1 MRNHAMRPRQLFY
14 VLLAAPCLALS
25 GITTNFERIGLR
37 RIKFGGTFQLREPF
51 RGVRAGRAADYLS
64 DPLRVIA
71 AAWPPHLIKGPTV
84 RDDGVLDYDLE
95 QETINFAGFVDR
107 RRRRRH
113 GSEAKPRGAA
123 SRLTSKKLR
132 SVAKLSNGQS
142 VDVPIDFELEGR
154 LDPQSIDP
162 NASAAIRGEFTFS
175 VAADLVGPLLLLPS
189 PALKAAAVAVNR
201 QLDLGGRFTR
211 GILGKYPAWARADR
225 LRWNVRPHGVRCA
238 VRKEWV

>member
-1 MRNHAMRPRQLFY
+1 MGQQQTAVSRCNNTFEREAMRNHAMRPRHLFY

-51 RGVRAGRAADYLS
+51 RV
-64 DPLRVIA
+64 
-71 AAWPPHLIKGPTV
+71 IKGPTV

-95 QETINFAGFVDR
+95 QETINFAGLLTVDGVVDMEVR
-107 RRRRRH
+107 Q
-113 GSEAKPRGAA
+113 SPRGGVT
-123 SRLTSKKLR
+123 LTSKKLR

-211 GILGKYPAWARADR
+211 GILGKYPAWARA
-225 LRWNVRPHGVRCA
+225 NPMPRPGA
-238 VRKEWV
+238 AKEEPSSAAE

>member
-1 MRNHAMRPRQLFY
+1 MPRRALAPHF
-14 VLLAAPCLALS
+14 LLYALLIAPGGALG
-25 GITTNFERIGLR
+25 GIKTNFERIGLR

-51 RGVRAGRAADYLS
+51 RGVRAGRATDYLS

-84 RDDGVLDYDLE
+84 REDGVLDYDLE
-95 QETINFAGFVDR
+95 QETINFAGLLTVDGTVDMEVR
-107 RRRRRH
+107 Q
-113 GSEAKPRGAA
+113 SPRGGVT
-123 SRLTSKKLR
+123 LTSKKLR
-132 SVAKLSNGQS
+132 SIAKLSNGQS

-154 LDPQSIDP
+154 LDPQASDP
-162 NASAAIRGEFTFS
+162 NASAAIRGEFRFS

-211 GILGKYPAWARADR
+211 GILGKYPAWARA
-225 LRWNVRPHGVRCA
+225 NPMPRPGA
-238 VRKEWV
+238 KEPSSSE

>member
-37 RIKFGGTFQLREPF
+37 RIKFGGTFRLREPF

-71 AAWPPHLIKGPTV
+71 AAWPAHLIKGPTI

-95 QETINFAGFVDR
+95 QETINFAGLLTVDGVVDMEVR
-107 RRRRRH
+107 Q
-113 GSEAKPRGAA
+113 SPRGGVT
-123 SRLTSKKLR
+123 LTSKKLR

-211 GILGKYPAWARADR
+211 GILGKYPAWARA
-225 LRWNVRPHGVRCA
+225 NPIPRPGA
-238 VRKEWV
+238 AKEEPSSAAE